1 MSYRRPCC
9 YCFRGILN
17 LYPVCNQNICWHSL
31 LGKSMQKRR
40 YVFRVWFRYCGCVTF
55 PELLLVADIHY
66 WRTQE
71 NLCSKLNTIFTYIE
85 SDMTFEKILVIF
97 LSILLNVLCGKLWG
111 SLVFIVSLELVL
123 QKSLEHIFVPYI
135 MLYNNC

>member
-1 MSYRRPCC
+1 MLSEHV
-9 YCFRGILN
+9 LN
-17 LYPVCNQNICWHSL
+17 IDW
-31 LGKSMQKRR
+31 
-40 YVFRVWFRYCGCVTF
+40 CGCVTF
-55 PELLLVADIHY
+55 TELLLVADIHY

-71 NLCSKLNTIFTYIE
+71 NVHSKLNTKFMYIE

-123 QKSLEHIFVPYI
+123 HKSLENIFVTYI
-135 MLYNNC
+135 MLYDNSQCLWDILWQGILIDEKVFMFAKNCHDTYNVAI